1 MNKYSDIINLSRPI
15 SNHPKMPIENRA
27 KEFMPFA
34 ALTGYNESII
44 EEGRLVDTKKVLS
57 KDRIDE
63 INNILNNIDKD
74 NIYQITYFKHDKYK
88 GGGEYLDIIGKIKK
102 IDFIY
107 KKITLD
113 NKQAIEIKD
122 IYNIEQ
128 KCPKMTNIS

>member
-1 MNKYSDIINLSRPI
+1 MNRYEDIINLSRPV

-44 EEGRLVDTKKVLS
+44 EEGRLVDSKRILS
-57 KDRIDE
+57 KDKIDE
-63 INNILNNIDKD
+63 INYILNNVDKD

-88 GGGEYLDIIGKIKK
+88 DGGEYLDIIGKIKK

-107 KKITLD
+107 KEITLD
-113 NKQAIEIKD
+113 NKQVIDIKE
-122 IYNIEQ
+122 IYNI
-128 KCPKMTNIS
+128 KKNVKKH

>member
-1 MNKYSDIINLSRPI
+1 MNKYEDIINLARPI

-34 ALTGYNESII
+34 ALTGYSESIK

-57 KDRIDE
+57 KDKIDE
-63 INNILNNIDKD
+63 INNILNNVDKD
-74 NIYQITYFKHDKYK
+74 SSYLITYFKHDKYK
-88 GGGEYLDIIGKIKK
+88 DGGEYLDIIGKIKK

-113 NKQAIEIKD
+113 NKKVIDIKE
-122 IYNIEQ
+122 IYNII
-128 KCPKMTNIS
+128 KKM